1 MSAASPVI
9 AWAGRATS
17 RRGRTS
23 CYRVVVDKALIGVDL
38 PSYAEIVGMR
48 VDPRRLFTV
57 ERCGRDA
64 MGESSWTNCS
74 HSPPKA
80 VILQMALALAEAK
93 GGEA

>member
-1 MSAASPVI
+1 MSAACPVI
-9 AWAGRATS
+9 AWSGRATS

-57 ERCGRDA
+57 ERCSRDA
-64 MGESSWTNCS
+64 MGESSWTNCD
-74 HSPPKA
+74 HSPPKD
-80 VILQMALALAEAK
+80 VILQMALALAEVK
-93 GGEA
+93 GVTT

>member
-38 PSYAEIVGMR
+38 PSYAELVGMR

-64 MGESSWTNCS
+64 MGESSWTNVS

-93 GGEA
+93 GGTA